1 MKRSFYLLMIS
12 SIVLSISIA
21 CAGET
26 ETIVEEKIV
35 EVEVEKIVEKEVEV
49 EKIVEKERV
58 VEKVVPPPDYKPG
71 NRGDVAREDTLI
83 ITGFGPGATQW
94 EGFDNLNPYSLGGL
108 GRVRGILNKTIYEYM
123 YYYNHNTGEEMPWL
137 ATSYDTHT
145 DGMGVDVTL
154 RKGIEWSDGESF
166 TCDDVKYTIELLR
179 DTPELVF
186 ASDMNE
192 WVKDVNCKDDHNFT
206 INLNKPNVRFFYFYF
221 VENSEIHIQILPK
234 HIWENEDPLEFNNWD
249 PDKGYPVGTGPYVAV
264 EASEQGQIFD
274 RNDAWLAAETGFSH
288 LPVPLRVA
296 YIPPGSADTAVARNI
311 NNEFDVASINEI
323 KTIKNISK
331 SAKCSFMHTV
341 KSRDSIKESYFKYG
355 VRAYSLDSKD
365 ELMKII
371 ESTNNAKDLELFVR
385 VSVSNEH
392 AEIDLSKKF
401 GAMSSEAAG
410 LLRLT
415 KQYAKKIGLSFHVGS
430 QCMHPIS
437 YSKGISEIGNIIKRT
452 KIIPDFINVGG
463 GFPTI
468 YPDLVPQSIE
478 SYFEEIKN
486 SLANL
491 KLEKLPK
498 IICEPGRAIVA
509 ESGSTIV
516 RVNLRKKQKLYINDG
531 TYGSLFDAG
540 FPNIVYPSKLI
551 TNGRIISKKLT
562 SFDFYGPTCDS
573 MDYMKG
579 PFILPNNIKENDYIE
594 LGQLGAYGL
603 TFRTDFNG
611 LYSDNIFEVE
621 DSPIMTMYNKE
632 IEKKFLVA

>member
-1 MKRSFYLLMIS
+1 MQKFKTVDKLVNQLKPNEPVYCIRKK
-12 SIVLSISIA
+12 SIQLASKFFLNKFPGDVLYA
-21 CAGET
+21 VKT
-26 ETIVEEKIV
+26 NPHPLVLKTIVESGI
-35 EVEVEKIVEKEVEV
+35 
-49 EKIVEKERV
+49 
-58 VEKVVPPPDYKPG
+58 
-71 NRGDVAREDTLI
+71 
-83 ITGFGPGATQW
+83 
-94 EGFDNLNPYSLGGL
+94 DN
-108 GRVRGILNKTIYEYM
+108 
-123 YYYNHNTGEEMPWL
+123 
-137 ATSYDTHT
+137 
-145 DGMGVDVTL
+145 
-154 RKGIEWSDGESF
+154 
-166 TCDDVKYTIELLR
+166 
-179 DTPELVF
+179 
-186 ASDMNE
+186 
-192 WVKDVNCKDDHNFT
+192 
-206 INLNKPNVRFFYFYF
+206 
-221 VENSEIHIQILPK
+221 
-234 HIWENEDPLEFNNWD
+234 
-249 PDKGYPVGTGPYVAV
+249 
-264 EASEQGQIFD
+264 
-274 RNDAWLAAETGFSH
+274 
-288 LPVPLRVA
+288 
-296 YIPPGSADTAVARNI
+296 
-311 NNEFDVASINEI
+311 FDVASINEI

-341 KSRDSIKESYFKYG
+341 KSRESIKESYFKYG

-365 ELMKII
+365 ELIKIL
-371 ESTNNAKDLELFVR
+371 ESTDHAKDLELFVR
-385 VSVSNEH
+385 ISVSNEH

-401 GAMSSEAAG
+401 GAIQSEATG

-452 KIIPDFINVGG
+452 KIVPDFINVGG

-468 YPDLVPQSIE
+468 YPDLIPQSIE
-478 SYFEEIKN
+478 SYFKEIKDA
-486 SLANL
+486 LENL

-562 SFDFYGPTCDS
+562 AFDFYGPTCDS

-579 PFILPNNIKENDYIE
+579 PFILPNNVKENDYIE

-621 DSPIMTMYNKE
+621 DNPIMTMYNKE
-632 IEKKFLVA
+632 IEKQFLVA